1 MAPLNQADTDA
12 FFQVVETVN
21 DRIAEAPTLL
31 AALSESLAV
40 ALRHTGRQGGAI
52 FIPLAENGAPDR
64 WIAHSPASIWEE
76 QIADPASPLRQAV
89 DQSTQAGQTGEGI
102 PLLDL
107 AGVYPLV
114 AKIGVQGAL
123 LIRGTPCSEEEEY
136 QWSYLARTF
145 GRAIVAS
152 RNHRPDDHLHKD
164 LIALKIF
171 ASSLNADSN
180 VTDVQLWIVRGIKE
194 LLNSQAA
201 ILLILD
207 DENPDIA
214 IRKTIVDQPE
224 WHSREVLKV
233 ESSLA
238 MDCIRSGQPYYV
250 ADVSGDPIFNPKFD
264 AVDNIPVGSVFCT
277 PLISNS
283 QTLGVVE
290 VINLPQDQ
298 LNPNELSLL
307 ASMAKSLAN
316 SIFSLHLIQQL
327 KVINADLEASRWE
340 LLHSRNTLR
349 TLFDSIPASIYI
361 VDHRYT
367 LIAINMSRSDRT
379 RNRPNLLVGQNCY
392 TALYHRSEP
401 CPGCR
406 VKETL
411 LTGETTNRTD
421 REWINNEQAV
431 DWDISTFAIQ
441 DAPSLPAQAI
451 VVEQDITEKRRLEA
465 NLIQNE
471 KLAAVGQLAAG
482 VAHEINNPLSA
493 IIANAQLLIRDLP
506 DADIQELLKLIETAG
521 LRASQV
527 VRNLL
532 DFARKEQYNFDR
544 IDLNDTINAS
554 LSLIQHKLVSRP
566 IHLSCDLQENL
577 PKIYASRDHLQGVWI
592 NLVMNAI
599 DAIENEHGR
608 VEVVSR
614 FVVNE
619 FRVMINDNG
628 IGIPPER
635 VSRIF
640 EPFFT
645 TKATGRGTGLGLS
658 VCQRIVKQHGGCI
671 QVESQAGEGT
681 RFTVIIP
688 ENPNGDQ

>member
-1 MAPLNQADTDA
+1 M
-12 FFQVVETVN
+12 
-21 DRIAEAPTLL
+21 
-31 AALSESLAV
+31 
-40 ALRHTGRQGGAI
+40 
-52 FIPLAENGAPDR
+52 
-64 WIAHSPASIWEE
+64 
-76 QIADPASPLRQAV
+76 
-89 DQSTQAGQTGEGI
+89 
-102 PLLDL
+102 
-107 AGVYPLV
+107 

-123 LIRGTPCSEEEEY
+123 LIRGAPCSEGEDY
-136 QWSYLARTF
+136 QWSYLASTF

-152 RNHRPDDHLHKD
+152 RNHRPDAHLHKD
-164 LIALKIF
+164 LTALKIF

-224 WHSREVLKV
+224 WHSREVLRM

-367 LIAINMSRSDRT
+367 LIAINMSRSDRA
-379 RNRPNLLVGQNCY
+379 RNRPNILVGQNCY
-392 TALYHRSEP
+392 TTLYHRSEP

-411 LTGETTNRTD
+411 LTGKTTNRTD

-506 DADIQELLKLIETAG
+506 DADADIQESLKLIETAG
-521 LRASQV
+521 MRRLSGGAQPARLRPEGAVQLRSHRSERDDQ
-527 VRNLL
+527 RFPLL
-532 DFARKEQYNFDR
+532 DPA
-544 IDLNDTINAS
+544 
-554 LSLIQHKLVSRP
+554 
-566 IHLSCDLQENL
+566 
-577 PKIYASRDHLQGVWI
+577 
-592 NLVMNAI
+592 
-599 DAIENEHGR
+599 
-608 VEVVSR
+608 
-614 FVVNE
+614 
-619 FRVMINDNG
+619 
-628 IGIPPER
+628 
-635 VSRIF
+635 
-640 EPFFT
+640 
-645 TKATGRGTGLGLS
+645 
-658 VCQRIVKQHGGCI
+658 
-671 QVESQAGEGT
+671 QAGLQADPPVLRSAGKLAQN
-681 RFTVIIP
+681 ICQP
-688 ENPNGDQ
+688 GPS